1 MQSSAGDKTGRAA
14 LFRGRSTPYS
24 LWRSVGAAGNE
35 KESLIQPYTNEDET
49 MATWREKMDE
59 LVKELQQDRD
69 ELRVKAALGKAE
81 LKEELAELDAKFDD
95 AKRKAAAWADRAD
108 DQMDDI
114 MDEAK

>member
-1 MQSSAGDKTGRAA
+1 
-14 LFRGRSTPYS
+14 
-24 LWRSVGAAGNE
+24 
-35 KESLIQPYTNEDET
+35 

-59 LVKELQQDRD
+59 RVKELQQDRD

-95 AKRKAAAWADRAD
+95 AKRKAAAWADKAD

-114 MDEAK
+114 MDEAKEKTSGLVKELKEGYQKLRDRLDRDDRPTA